1 MKFFSKPFFLRL
13 SQACVLAGGL
23 AACGSSYEVELRLGG
38 VTYKCETDAGRLSF
52 LYLAEA
58 EALGNYNDIL
68 EAFVAVCED
77 EDVGSS

>member
-1 MKFFSKPFFLRL
+1 MCL
-13 SQACVLAGGL
+13 QGGL
-23 AACGSSYEVELRLGG
+23 AGCGSAYEVELRLGG
-38 VTYKCETDAGRLSF
+38 VTYKCETDAGRLGF

-77 EDVGSS
+77 EDVAPS